1 MCFRALAF
9 ARINAFFWRHSRGT
23 LALSELPP
31 SGGRDALPD
40 ALPRDPRQDVRWL
53 SSGAAPLIVDAFRRV
68 RRGTSTDV
76 LVDDRTSGRVI
87 SGNILHRK
95 SNE

>member
-31 SGGRDALPD
+31 SGGRDALP
-40 ALPRDPRQDVRWL
+40 RDPAPPFEGRCKEGKVETNGAAPDRAGARPKDLTASLNQI
-53 SSGAAPLIVDAFRRV
+53 AAPLIRPDA
-68 RRGTSTDV
+68 
-76 LVDDRTSGRVI
+76 
-87 SGNILHRK
+87 
-95 SNE
+95 

>member
-31 SGGRDALPD
+31 SGGRDALP
-40 ALPRDPRQDVRWL
+40 RDPRRPSKEGAKRGKVETN
-53 SSGAAPLIVDAFRRV
+53 GAARERV
-68 RRGTSTDV
+68 PR
-76 LVDDRTSGRVI
+76 I
-87 SGNILHRK
+87 SQHRLTK
-95 SNE
+95 